1 MNEKALTTAS
11 NQEYIKARDGM
22 VHNYLKTKVFY
33 RLGWLTVLVGAF
45 LKTSNFNSFSLMI
58 VNFRVRN

>member
-1 MNEKALTTAS
+1 
-11 NQEYIKARDGM
+11 M

-33 RLGWLTVLVGAF
+33 SLGWLTVLVGAF
-45 LKTSNFNSFSLMI
+45 LKTYNFNSFSLMI